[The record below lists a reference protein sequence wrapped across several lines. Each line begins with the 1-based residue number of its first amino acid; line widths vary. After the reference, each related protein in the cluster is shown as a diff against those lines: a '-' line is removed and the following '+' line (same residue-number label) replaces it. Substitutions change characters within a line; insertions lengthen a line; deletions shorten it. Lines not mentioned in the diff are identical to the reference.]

1 MPSRVEIPRETL
13 ERLYCDE
20 DLSQR
25 QIAQKFGC
33 DAKTISNRL
42 REYHLPTRTAGDYTR
57 LPIAREE
64 LDRLYNYEKLSLEKI
79 ASRFGCSVAAIQ
91 NALARYQIPT
101 RLPGWNSIKRYVPDA
116 VLAHWSPE
124 LAYVVGLVASDGYLD
139 KDYNCVGFTST
150 DLELVRLY
158 CQCLRLDDRVKIR
171 IRKSGSSFGKPQYK
185 ISFSDPAYRLFLEQL
200 GLTPAKSRTL
210 GPLKIPDD
218 LFCDFLRGCWDGD
231 GTWYIYRRA
240 TREYLYAQLSSG
252 SSVFLSWVQATIKR
266 LTELEGSISGR
277 LLRYG
282 GRKAITLG
290 HWMYY
295 SPAVPCLQR
304 KRAIWERFAS
314 AKDSCM
320 MWDHLNKRKESEEC
334 KQSQPY

>member
-1 MPSRVEIPRETL
+1 MLCRINIPKEIL
-13 ERLYCDE
+13 QRLYCDKGY
-20 DLSQR
+20 SQR

-91 NALARYQIPT
+91 NALARYHIPT
-101 RLPGWNSIKRYVPDA
+101 RPPGWNSIRRYVPNA
-116 VLAHWSPE
+116 VLASWSSE

-139 KDYNCVGFTST
+139 RGYNCVGFTST
-150 DLELVRLY
+150 DLELVKLY
-158 CQCLRLDDRVKIR
+158 CWCLRLDNRAKVR
-171 IRKSGSSFGKPQYK
+171 IRRLESSRGKPQYK
-185 ISFSDPAYRLFLEQL
+185 ISFSDPSYRLFLEQL

-210 GPLKIPDD
+210 GPLKIPDN
-218 LFCDFLRGCWDGD
+218 LFRDFLRGCWDGD

-252 SSVFLSWVQATIKR
+252 SPAFLFWVQATIKR
-266 LTELEGSISGR
+266 LTGLEGSISRG

-282 GRKAITLG
+282 GSKAIKLG
-290 HWMYY
+290 RWMYY

-304 KRAIWERFAS
+304 KRAIWERFAATKAS
-314 AKDSCM
+314 PKG
-320 MWDHLNKRKESEEC
+320 E
-334 KQSQPY
+334 